1 MPQREI
7 LHRFPLTRP
16 RPAQCRERRRG
27 FTLVEL
33 MVSSLLILTFAYGA
47 GNAYLNYLAAKTR
60 GDAKLRLQA
69 DATQATEQ
77 LARQFRVTDSVRVT
91 GTWSAASLTIGTYD
105 AGVSTATDAI
115 YLKTVSAKKYLVHN
129 SGSGEEY
136 LVPTPID
143 TLSVTKAGQLV
154 QIYLRLAD
162 TTGNKV
168 TTLGSATLRN

>member
-1 MPQREI
+1 MSQRGRSPFI
-7 LHRFPLTRP
+7 GKTGNRARP
-16 RPAQCRERRRG
+16 RRA

-47 GNAYLNYLAAKTR
+47 GNAYLNFFAAKAR
-60 GDAKLRLQA
+60 GEAKLRLQA

-77 LARQFRVTDSVRVT
+77 LARQFRAADSVRVT
-91 GTWSAASLTIGTYD
+91 GTWSAASLTIATYD
-105 AGVSTATDAI
+105 AGIPTATDAI
-115 YLKTVSAKKYLVHN
+115 YLKTVTARKYLVHN
-129 SGSGEEY
+129 SGSGEAY
-136 LVPTPID
+136 VVPAPID
-143 TLSVTKAGQLV
+143 SLAVAKSGSLV